1 MAGHFADLD
10 TGVNQKRGGH
20 FNERLMMSLIH
31 RQGAVSAGHLS
42 QQTDLSFQTVSVI
55 LRRLE
60 QDGLLKRGE
69 PVRGQIGKPL
79 TPFLIDPDGA
89 YAFGLKIGRRSCDL
103 VLLDLSGACRAIRRL
118 RYERPEVDDILKF
131 LRTAMAAIR
140 RGLDDDRNARVV
152 GLGIAVPGKVGDW
165 PERFALPSAV
175 PTVPW
180 DSVNLTAEI
189 ARFTDI
195 PIVIEN
201 DATAA
206 CLAEYAFGE
215 GKDLTD
221 FGYFFVGTFVG
232 GGLVIDDKVF
242 RGGRGHAGAFGAIR
256 VTTAEGGEAQLVECG
271 SLHLLETALK
281 EAGKD
286 PSIVYGRQKRWSGF
300 SQLLDAW
307 IARVAPEL
315 ARGIVNV
322 CAVTD
327 FDVVFIDG
335 GFPAHVRSQLVERI
349 RAELDGLDT
358 QGILPVAIKEGSMG
372 PDARAIG
379 AAAGLLVSNF
389 FPRY

>member
-1 MAGHFADLD
+1 M
-10 TGVNQKRGGH
+10 NQKRGGH

-42 QQTDLSFQTVSVI
+42 QQTELSFQTVSVI

-60 QDGLLKRGE
+60 QDGLLKRGT

-79 TPFLIDPDGA
+79 TPFMIDPDGA
-89 YAFGLKIGRRSCDL
+89 YAFGLKVGRRSCDL

-118 RYERPEVDDILKF
+118 RYDRPEINDILKF

-140 RGLDDDRNARVV
+140 RGLDDERNARVV

-232 GGLVIDDKVF
+232 GGLVIEDKVF

-300 SQLLDAW
+300 SQILDAW

-349 RAELDGLDT
+349 RTELDSLDT
-358 QGILPVAIKEGSMG
+358 QGILPVAVKEGSMG
-372 PDARAIG
+372 PDARAFG

>member
-1 MAGHFADLD
+1 
-10 TGVNQKRGGH
+10 
-20 FNERLMMSLIH
+20 MMSLIH

-42 QQTDLSFQTVSVI
+42 QQTELSFQTVSVI

-60 QDGLLKRGE
+60 QDGLLKRGT

-79 TPFLIDPDGA
+79 TPFMIDPDGA
-89 YAFGLKIGRRSCDL
+89 YAFGLKVGRRSCDL

-118 RYERPEVDDILKF
+118 RYDRPEINDILKF

-140 RGLDDDRNARVV
+140 RGLDDERNARVV

-232 GGLVIDDKVF
+232 GGLVIEDKVF

-300 SQLLDAW
+300 SQILDAW

-349 RAELDGLDT
+349 RTELDSLDT
-358 QGILPVAIKEGSMG
+358 QGILPVAVKEGSMG
-372 PDARAIG
+372 PDARAFG